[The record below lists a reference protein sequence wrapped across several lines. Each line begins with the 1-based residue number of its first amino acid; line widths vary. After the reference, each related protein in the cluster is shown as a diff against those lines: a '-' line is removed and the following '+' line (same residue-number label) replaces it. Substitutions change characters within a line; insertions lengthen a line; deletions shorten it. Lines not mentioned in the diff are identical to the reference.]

1 MKQQTQTQQRNTK
14 MNKERMRLELALT
27 VAQYQMNGGTV
38 TVLKPQKNKV
48 NRSVRGKE
56 KLVFGTTEPK
66 NRPATMF
73 DAILSV

>member
-1 MKQQTQTQQRNTK
+1 

-27 VAQYQMNGGTV
+27 VAQYQMNGGAV
-38 TVLKPQKNKV
+38 TICKPQKNKV
-48 NRSVRGKE
+48 NRSVRAKT

>member
-1 MKQQTQTQQRNTK
+1 

-27 VAQYQMNGGTV
+27 VAQYQRNGGTV
-38 TVLKPQKNKV
+38 TVCKPMKNKV
-48 NRSVRGKE
+48 NRSVRGKI
-56 KLVFGTTEPK
+56 KVVFGTTEPK